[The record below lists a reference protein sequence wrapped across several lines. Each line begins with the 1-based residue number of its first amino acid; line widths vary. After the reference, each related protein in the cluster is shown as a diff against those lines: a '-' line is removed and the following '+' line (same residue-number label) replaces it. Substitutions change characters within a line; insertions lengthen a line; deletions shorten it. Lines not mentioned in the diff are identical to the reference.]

1 MDLFNK
7 LSDDATKD
15 KTNTSNDADKIQG
28 DDKVKS
34 SQMLKKLL
42 QNYGIDLEKQMKEN
56 QEDGKNNSNKDKESN
71 DGQADADRQSQVR
84 EKKTTSSR
92 PLRKNKRPKRNL
104 H

>member
-71 DGQADADRQSQVR
+71 KGAIFFWQTVGQSGRFLV
-84 EKKTTSSR
+84 
-92 PLRKNKRPKRNL
+92 
-104 H
+104 